1 MHASPLKPASSADKH
16 LMKNSQSRFDNLWLF
31 YLGEPTAPRLV
42 GELRYLQ
49 LTRGVS
55 LTYAPSWIE
64 SGFRLSEDLPL
75 SANEA
80 APREPA
86 HAVGA
91 VDDARPDRWGERV
104 IQFVD
109 RPERLSL
116 MEYLYF
122 AGDDRFGAL
131 GVSSSPDSYR
141 PREAAPLPRLDEAQ
155 ALSEVVRK
163 IAAKEPL
170 TAQERAIAHAGGSLG
185 GAKPKALICI
195 DGAEWVIKFFAG
207 EPIDAPLIEHASMTL
222 AVKAGIRAAET
233 QIVPLV
239 GENAVIVRRFDRE
252 GGRRLHS
259 LSAGTVLRSLATTTT
274 PDLGYP
280 ALAQALRRFG
290 DTAEEANAAQMLEL
304 FRRMV
309 FNILIDNTDDHEKNH
324 SLLYLPASR
333 AGKLHLAPAYDV
345 LPTNSGQGHQEFTV
359 GAQGRESTLSNA
371 MSQCALFGLS
381 NEVAADAIV
390 QIISVVDGWKSHF
403 EGCGVTRAD
412 IDNLADRI
420 DGRPLMELRRA
431 FTPKD
436 YAARPTRRRR
446 KPF

>member
-1 MHASPLKPASSADKH
+1 MLASRLKPASSASKR
-16 LMKNSQSRFDNLWLF
+16 LMKNSPSRFDNLWLF
-31 YLGEPTAPRLV
+31 YLGEPAAPRLV

-55 LTYAPSWIE
+55 LTYAESWIE

-75 SANEA
+75 GANETS
-80 APREPA
+80 PREPA
-86 HAVGA
+86 RAVGA

-131 GVSSSPDSYR
+131 GISRSPDSYQ
-141 PREAAPLPRLDEAQ
+141 PRKSTPLPRLDQAQ
-155 ALSEVVRK
+155 ALSEVARK
-163 IAAKEPL
+163 IANKEAL

-185 GAKPKALICI
+185 GAKPKALIRI
-195 DGAEWVIKFFAG
+195 DGEEWIIKFFAG

-222 AVKAGIRAAET
+222 ALKAGIRAAET
-233 QIVPLV
+233 QVVPLL
-239 GENAVIVRRFDRE
+239 GENAVIVRRFDRD
-252 GGRRLHS
+252 GSRRLHS
-259 LSAGTVLRSLATTTT
+259 LSAGTVLRSITVTPS

-290 DTAEEANAAQMLEL
+290 DTAEEANATQMIEL

-324 SLLYLPASR
+324 SLVYLPATR
-333 AGKLHLAPAYDV
+333 AGKLYLAPAYDV

-359 GAQGRESTLSNA
+359 GAEGRESSLSNA

-381 NEVAADAIV
+381 NEAAADAIV
-390 QIISVVDGWKSHF
+390 QIISVVDGWKHHF
-403 EGCGVTRAD
+403 DACGVTGAD
-412 IDNLADRI
+412 IDNLSDRI
-420 DGRPLMELRRA
+420 DGHLLDLRRA

-436 YAARPTRRRR
+436 YAARSTRRRR

>member
-1 MHASPLKPASSADKH
+1 MLASRLKPASSASKR
-16 LMKNSQSRFDNLWLF
+16 LMKNSPSRFDNLWLF
-31 YLGEPTAPRLV
+31 YLGEPAAPHLV

-49 LTRGVS
+49 LTRSVS
-55 LTYAPSWIE
+55 LTYAESWIE

-75 SANEA
+75 SANETS
-80 APREPA
+80 PREPA
-86 HAVGA
+86 RAVGA

-131 GVSSSPDSYR
+131 GVSSSPDSYQ
-141 PREAAPLPRLDEAQ
+141 PRKSTPLPRLDEAQ

-163 IAAKEPL
+163 IANKEAL

-185 GAKPKALICI
+185 GAKPKALIRI
-195 DGAEWVIKFFAG
+195 DGEEWIIKFFAG
-207 EPIDAPLIEHASMTL
+207 EPIDAPLIEHASLTL
-222 AVKAGIRAAET
+222 ALKAGIRAAET
-233 QIVPLV
+233 RVVPLL
-239 GENAVIVRRFDRE
+239 GENAIIVRRFDRE
-252 GGRRLHS
+252 GSRRLHS
-259 LSAGTVLRSLATTTT
+259 LSAGTVLRSIAVTPS

-290 DTAEEANAAQMLEL
+290 DTAEEANATQMIEL

-324 SLLYLPASR
+324 SLVYLPATR
-333 AGKLHLAPAYDV
+333 AGKLYLSPAYDV
-345 LPTNSGQGHQEFTV
+345 LPTNSGQGRQEFTV
-359 GAQGRESTLSNA
+359 GAEGRESSLSNA

-381 NEVAADAIV
+381 NEAAADAIV
-390 QIISVVDGWKSHF
+390 QIISVVDGWKDHF
-403 EGCGVTRAD
+403 DACGVTGAD
-412 IDNLADRI
+412 IDNLSDRI
-420 DGRPLMELRRA
+420 DGHLLDLRRA

-436 YAARPTRRRR
+436 YAARSTRRRR

>member
-1 MHASPLKPASSADKH
+1 MLASRLKPASSASKR
-16 LMKNSQSRFDNLWLF
+16 LMKNSPSRFDHLWLF
-31 YLGEPTAPRLV
+31 YLGEPAAPHLI

-49 LTRGVS
+49 LTRSVS
-55 LTYAPSWIE
+55 LTYAESWIE

-75 SANEA
+75 SANETS
-80 APREPA
+80 PREPA
-86 HAVGA
+86 RAVGA

-131 GVSSSPDSYR
+131 GVSSSPESYQ
-141 PREAAPLPRLDEAQ
+141 PRKSTALPRLDEAQ

-163 IAAKEPL
+163 IANKEAL

-185 GAKPKALICI
+185 GAKPKALIRI
-195 DGAEWVIKFFAG
+195 DGEEWIIKFFAG

-222 AVKAGIRAAET
+222 ALKAGIRAAET
-233 QIVPLV
+233 RVVPLL
-239 GENAVIVRRFDRE
+239 GENAIIVRRFDRE
-252 GGRRLHS
+252 GSSRLHS
-259 LSAGTVLRSLATTTT
+259 LSAGTVLRSIALTPS

-290 DTAEEANAAQMLEL
+290 DTAEEANATQMIEL

-324 SLLYLPASR
+324 SLVYLPATR
-333 AGKLHLAPAYDV
+333 AGKLYLAPAYDV
-345 LPTNSGQGHQEFTV
+345 LPTNSGQGRQEFTV
-359 GAQGRESTLSNA
+359 GAEGRESSLSNA

-381 NEVAADAIV
+381 NEAAADAIV
-390 QIISVVDGWKSHF
+390 QIISVVDGWKDHF
-403 EGCGVTRAD
+403 DACGVTGAD
-412 IDNLADRI
+412 IDNLSDRI
-420 DGRPLMELRRA
+420 DGHLLDLRRA

-436 YAARPTRRRR
+436 YAARSTRRRR

>member
-1 MHASPLKPASSADKH
+1 MPASPPRPASSVGEH
-16 LMKNSQSRFDNLWLF
+16 LVKNSPSRFDTLWLY
-31 YLGEPTAPRLV
+31 YLGEPAAPRLV

-49 LTRGVS
+49 ITRGVS
-55 LTYAPSWIE
+55 LTYAQDWIK

-75 SANEA
+75 GANEA

-86 HAVGA
+86 RAVGA

-131 GVSSSPDSYR
+131 GVSSSPESYQ
-141 PREAAPLPRLDEAQ
+141 PRESTPLPRLDEAQ

-163 IAAKEPL
+163 IAAREAL
-170 TAQERAIAHAGGSLG
+170 TAQEKAIAHAGGSLG
-185 GAKPKALICI
+185 GAKPKALIRK
-195 DGAEWVIKFFAG
+195 DGDEWVIKFFAG
-207 EPIDAPLIEHASMTL
+207 EPIDVPLIEHASMTL
-222 AVKAGIRAAET
+222 ARKAGIRAAET
-233 QIVPLV
+233 QVVPLL
-239 GENAVIVRRFDRE
+239 GEHALIVRRFDRE
-252 GGRRLHS
+252 GDRRLHS
-259 LSAGTVLRSLATTTT
+259 LSAGMVLRSLALTQS

-290 DTAEEANAAQMLEL
+290 DTGEEVNALQMLEL

-324 SLLYLPASR
+324 SLIYQPATR

-359 GAQGRESTLSNA
+359 GAQGREATLSNA

-390 QIISVVDGWKSHF
+390 QIISVIDGWNGHF
-403 EGCGVTRAD
+403 EECGVTGAD
-412 IDNLADRI
+412 LDNLSDRI
-420 DGRPLMELRRA
+420 DGQLLVDQRRG
-431 FTPKD
+431 FIPKH
-436 YAARPTRRRR
+436 YAAQPKRRRR

>member
-1 MHASPLKPASSADKH
+1 MLASRLKPASSAGKR
-16 LMKNSQSRFDNLWLF
+16 LMKNSPSRFDNLWLF
-31 YLGEPTAPRLV
+31 HLGEPAAPHLV

-55 LTYAPSWIE
+55 LTYAESWIA

-75 SANEA
+75 SANETS
-80 APREPA
+80 PREPA
-86 HAVGA
+86 RAVGA

-131 GVSSSPDSYR
+131 GVSSSPDSYQ
-141 PREAAPLPRLDEAQ
+141 PRKSTPLPRLDEAQ

-163 IAAKEPL
+163 IANKEAL

-185 GAKPKALICI
+185 GAKPKALIRI
-195 DGAEWVIKFFAG
+195 DGEEWIIKFFAG

-222 AVKAGIRAAET
+222 ALEAGIRAAET
-233 QIVPLV
+233 RVVPLL
-239 GENAVIVRRFDRE
+239 GENAIIVRRFDRE
-252 GGRRLHS
+252 GSRRLHS
-259 LSAGTVLRSLATTTT
+259 LSAGTVLRSITVTPS

-290 DTAEEANAAQMLEL
+290 DTAGEANATQMIEL

-324 SLLYLPASR
+324 SLVYLPATR
-333 AGKLHLAPAYDV
+333 AGNLYLAPAYDV
-345 LPTNSGQGHQEFTV
+345 LPTNSGQGRQEFTV
-359 GAQGRESTLSNA
+359 GAEGRESSLSNA

-381 NEVAADAIV
+381 NEAAADAIV
-390 QIISVVDGWKSHF
+390 QIISVVDGWKDHF
-403 EGCGVTRAD
+403 DACGVTGAD
-412 IDNLADRI
+412 IDNLSDRI
-420 DGRPLMELRRA
+420 DGHLLDLRRA
-431 FTPKD
+431 FNPKD
-436 YAARPTRRRR
+436 YAARSTRRRR

>member
-1 MHASPLKPASSADKH
+1 
-16 LMKNSQSRFDNLWLF
+16 MKNSPSRFDNLWLF
-31 YLGEPTAPRLV
+31 YLGEPAAPHLI

-49 LTRGVS
+49 LTRSVS
-55 LTYAPSWIE
+55 LTYAESWIE

-75 SANEA
+75 SANETS
-80 APREPA
+80 PREPA
-86 HAVGA
+86 RAVGA

-131 GVSSSPDSYR
+131 GVSGSPDSYQ
-141 PREAAPLPRLDEAQ
+141 PRKSTPLPRLDEAQ
-155 ALSEVVRK
+155 VLSEVVRK
-163 IAAKEPL
+163 IANKEAL

-185 GAKPKALICI
+185 GAKPKALIRI
-195 DGAEWVIKFFAG
+195 DGEEWIIKFFTG

-222 AVKAGIRAAET
+222 ALKAGIRAAET
-233 QIVPLV
+233 RVVPLL
-239 GENAVIVRRFDRE
+239 GENAIIVRRFDRE
-252 GGRRLHS
+252 GSRRLHS
-259 LSAGTVLRSLATTTT
+259 LSAGTVLRSIAVTPN

-290 DTAEEANAAQMLEL
+290 DTAEEANATQMMEL

-324 SLLYLPASR
+324 SLIYLPATR
-333 AGKLHLAPAYDV
+333 AGKLYLAPAYDV
-345 LPTNSGQGHQEFTV
+345 LPTNSGQGRQEFTV
-359 GAQGRESTLSNA
+359 GAEGRESSLSNA

-381 NEVAADAIV
+381 NEAAADAIV
-390 QIISVVDGWKSHF
+390 QIISVVDSWKDHF
-403 EGCGVTRAD
+403 DACDVTGAD
-412 IDNLADRI
+412 IDNLSDRI
-420 DGRPLMELRRA
+420 DGHLLDLRRA

-436 YAARPTRRRR
+436 YAARSARRRR

>member
-1 MHASPLKPASSADKH
+1 MLASRLKPAGSASKR
-16 LMKNSQSRFDNLWLF
+16 LMKNSPSRFDNLWLF
-31 YLGEPTAPRLV
+31 YLGEPAAPRLV

-49 LTRGVS
+49 LTHGVS
-55 LTYAPSWIE
+55 LTYAKSWIE

-75 SANEA
+75 SANETS
-80 APREPA
+80 PREPA
-86 HAVGA
+86 RAVGA

-131 GVSSSPDSYR
+131 GVSSSPDSYQSR
-141 PREAAPLPRLDEAQ
+141 KSSPLPRLDEAQ
-155 ALSEVVRK
+155 ALSDVVRK
-163 IAAKEPL
+163 IANKEAL

-185 GAKPKALICI
+185 GAKPKALIRI
-195 DGAEWVIKFFAG
+195 DGEEWIIKFFAG

-222 AVKAGIRAAET
+222 ALKAGIRAAET
-233 QIVPLV
+233 RVMPLL
-239 GENAVIVRRFDRE
+239 GENAIIVRRFDRE
-252 GGRRLHS
+252 GSRRLHS
-259 LSAGTVLRSLATTTT
+259 LSAGTVLRSIAVTPS

-290 DTAEEANAAQMLEL
+290 DTAEEANATQMIEL

-324 SLLYLPASR
+324 SLVYLPATR
-333 AGKLHLAPAYDV
+333 AGKLYLAPAYDV
-345 LPTNSGQGHQEFTV
+345 LPTNSGQGRQEFTV
-359 GAQGRESTLSNA
+359 GAQGRESSLSNA

-381 NEVAADAIV
+381 NEAAADAIV
-390 QIISVVDGWKSHF
+390 RIISVVDGWKDHF
-403 EGCGVTRAD
+403 DACDVTGAD
-412 IDNLADRI
+412 IDSLSDRI
-420 DGRPLMELRRA
+420 DGHLLDLRRA

-436 YAARPTRRRR
+436 YAARSTRRRR

>member
-1 MHASPLKPASSADKH
+1 
-16 LMKNSQSRFDNLWLF
+16 MKNSPSRFDNLWLF
-31 YLGEPTAPRLV
+31 YLGEPAAPRLV

-55 LTYAPSWIE
+55 LTYAESWIE

-75 SANEA
+75 GANEVS
-80 APREPA
+80 PREPA
-86 HAVGA
+86 RAVGA

-131 GVSSSPDSYR
+131 GVSSSPDSYQ
-141 PREAAPLPRLDEAQ
+141 PRKSTPLPRLDEAQ

-163 IAAKEPL
+163 IANKETL

-185 GAKPKALICI
+185 GAKPKALIRI
-195 DGAEWVIKFFAG
+195 DGEEWVIKFFAG

-222 AVKAGIRAAET
+222 ALKAGIRAAET
-233 QIVPLV
+233 RVVPLL
-239 GENAVIVRRFDRE
+239 GENALIVRRFDRD
-252 GGRRLHS
+252 GSRRLHS
-259 LSAGTVLRSLATTTT
+259 LSAGTVLRSITATS

-290 DTAEEANAAQMLEL
+290 DTAEEANASQMIEL

-324 SLLYLPASR
+324 SLQVVAPAR
-333 AGKLHLAPAYDV
+333 QGRYRLAPAYDI
-345 LPTNSGQGHQEFTV
+345 LTTNSGAGYQEFIV
-359 GAQGRESTLSNA
+359 GTDQRDSTLSNA
-371 MSQCALFGLS
+371 MSQCELFGYTPAQAAA
-381 NEVAADAIV
+381 EVVRVIR
-390 QIISVVDGWKSHF
+390 VVDGWREHF
-403 EGCGVTRAD
+403 AACAVTD
-412 IDNLADRI
+412 SDLSSLAERI
-420 DGRPLMELRRA
+420 
-431 FTPKD
+431 
-436 YAARPTRRRR
+436 
-446 KPF
+446 

>member
-1 MHASPLKPASSADKH
+1 MLASRLKPASSASKR
-16 LMKNSQSRFDNLWLF
+16 LMKNSPSRFDHLWLF
-31 YLGEPTAPRLV
+31 HLGEPAAPRLI

-49 LTRGVS
+49 LTRSVS
-55 LTYAPSWIE
+55 LTYAESWIE

-75 SANEA
+75 SANETS
-80 APREPA
+80 PREPA
-86 HAVGA
+86 RAVGA

-131 GVSSSPDSYR
+131 GVSSSPDSYQ
-141 PREAAPLPRLDEAQ
+141 PRKSTPLPRLDEAQ

-163 IAAKEPL
+163 IANKEAL

-185 GAKPKALICI
+185 GAKPKALIRI
-195 DGAEWVIKFFAG
+195 DGEEWIIKFFAG

-222 AVKAGIRAAET
+222 ALKAGIRAAET
-233 QIVPLV
+233 RVVPLL
-239 GENAVIVRRFDRE
+239 GENAIIVRRFDRE
-252 GGRRLHS
+252 GSRRLHS
-259 LSAGTVLRSLATTTT
+259 LSAGTVLRSIAVTPS

-290 DTAEEANAAQMLEL
+290 DTAEEANATQMMEL

-324 SLLYLPASR
+324 SMLYLPATR
-333 AGKLHLAPAYDV
+333 AGKLYLSPAYDV
-345 LPTNSGQGHQEFTV
+345 LPTNSGQGRQEFTV
-359 GAQGRESTLSNA
+359 GAEGRESSLSNA

-381 NEVAADAIV
+381 NEAAADAIV
-390 QIISVVDGWKSHF
+390 QIISVVDGWKDHF
-403 EGCGVTRAD
+403 DACGVTGAD
-412 IDNLADRI
+412 IDNLSDRI
-420 DGRPLMELRRA
+420 DGHLLDLRRA

-436 YAARPTRRRR
+436 YAARSTRRRR

>member
-1 MHASPLKPASSADKH
+1 MLASRLKPASSASKR
-16 LMKNSQSRFDNLWLF
+16 LMKNSPSRFDNLWLF
-31 YLGEPTAPRLV
+31 YLGEPAAPRLV

-49 LTRGVS
+49 LTHGVS
-55 LTYAPSWIE
+55 LTYAKSWIE

-75 SANEA
+75 SANETS
-80 APREPA
+80 PREPA
-86 HAVGA
+86 RAVGA

-131 GVSSSPDSYR
+131 GVSSSPDSYQSR
-141 PREAAPLPRLDEAQ
+141 KSSPLPRLDEAQ
-155 ALSEVVRK
+155 ALSDVVRK
-163 IAAKEPL
+163 IANKEAL

-185 GAKPKALICI
+185 GAKPKALIRI
-195 DGAEWVIKFFAG
+195 DGEEWIIKFFAG
-207 EPIDAPLIEHASMTL
+207 EPIDAPLIEHAAMTL
-222 AVKAGIRAAET
+222 ALEAGIRAAET
-233 QIVPLV
+233 RVVPLL
-239 GENAVIVRRFDRE
+239 GENAIIVRRFDRE
-252 GGRRLHS
+252 GSRRLHS
-259 LSAGTVLRSLATTTT
+259 LSAGTVLRSIAATPS

-290 DTAEEANAAQMLEL
+290 DTAEEANATQMIEL

-324 SLLYLPASR
+324 SLVYLPATR
-333 AGKLHLAPAYDV
+333 AGKLYLAPAYDV
-345 LPTNSGQGHQEFTV
+345 LPTNSGQGRQEFTV
-359 GAQGRESTLSNA
+359 GAQGRESSLSNA

-381 NEVAADAIV
+381 NEAAADAIV
-390 QIISVVDGWKSHF
+390 QIISVVDGWKDHF
-403 EGCGVTRAD
+403 DACGVTGAD
-412 IDNLADRI
+412 IDNLSDRI
-420 DGRPLMELRRA
+420 DGHLLDLRRA

-436 YAARPTRRRR
+436 HAARSTRRRR
-446 KPF
+446 RPF

>member
-1 MHASPLKPASSADKH
+1 MLASRLKPASSASKR
-16 LMKNSQSRFDNLWLF
+16 LMKNSPSRFDHLWLF
-31 YLGEPTAPRLV
+31 HLGEPAAPHLV
-42 GELRYLQ
+42 GKLRYLQ
-49 LTRGVS
+49 LTRSVS
-55 LTYAPSWIE
+55 LTYAESWIE

-75 SANEA
+75 SANETS
-80 APREPA
+80 PREPA
-86 HAVGA
+86 RAVGA

-131 GVSSSPDSYR
+131 GVSSSPDSYQ
-141 PREAAPLPRLDEAQ
+141 PRKSTPLPRLDEAQ

-163 IAAKEPL
+163 IANKEAL

-185 GAKPKALICI
+185 GAKPKALIRI
-195 DGAEWVIKFFAG
+195 DGEEWIIKFFAG

-222 AVKAGIRAAET
+222 ALKAGIRAAET
-233 QIVPLV
+233 RVVPLL
-239 GENAVIVRRFDRE
+239 GENAIIVRRFDRE
-252 GGRRLHS
+252 GSRRLHS
-259 LSAGTVLRSLATTTT
+259 LSAGTVLRSIAVTPS

-290 DTAEEANAAQMLEL
+290 DTAEEANATQMMEL

-324 SLLYLPASR
+324 SMLYLPATR
-333 AGKLHLAPAYDV
+333 AGKLYLSPAYDV
-345 LPTNSGQGHQEFTV
+345 LPTNSGQGRQEFTV
-359 GAQGRESTLSNA
+359 GAEGRESSLSNA

-381 NEVAADAIV
+381 NEAAADAIV
-390 QIISVVDGWKSHF
+390 QIISVVDGWKDHF
-403 EGCGVTRAD
+403 DACGVTGAD
-412 IDNLADRI
+412 IDNLSDRI
-420 DGRPLMELRRA
+420 DGHLLDLRRA

-436 YAARPTRRRR
+436 YAARSTRRRR

>member
-1 MHASPLKPASSADKH
+1 
-16 LMKNSQSRFDNLWLF
+16 MKNSPSRFDNLWLF
-31 YLGEPTAPRLV
+31 YLGKPAAPRLI

-49 LTRGVS
+49 VTRGVS
-55 LTYAPSWIE
+55 LTYVQSWIE
-64 SGFRLSEDLPL
+64 AGFRLSEDLPL

-80 APREPA
+80 SPREPA
-86 HAVGA
+86 RAVGA

-131 GVSSSPDSYR
+131 GVSRSPDSYQ
-141 PREAAPLPRLDEAQ
+141 PRESTPLPRLDEAQ

-163 IAAKEPL
+163 IAAKEAL
-170 TAQERAIAHAGGSLG
+170 TSQERAIAHAGGSLG
-185 GAKPKALICI
+185 GAKPKALIRI
-195 DGAEWVIKFFAG
+195 DGDEWVIKFFAG

-222 AVKAGIRAAET
+222 ALKAGIRAAET
-233 QIVPLV
+233 QVVPLM
-239 GENAVIVRRFDRE
+239 GENAIIVRRFDRE

-259 LSAGTVLRSLATTTT
+259 LSAGTVLRSLATTQA

-290 DTAEEANAAQMLEL
+290 NTAEEANAMQMLEL

-324 SLLYLPASR
+324 SLIYLPATR

-359 GAQGRESTLSNA
+359 GAEGRESTLSNA
-371 MSQCALFGLS
+371 MSLCALFGLS
-381 NEVAADAIV
+381 NEVAAAAIL
-390 QIISVVDGWKSHF
+390 QIISVVDGWKDHF
-403 EGCGVTRAD
+403 EACGVTGAD
-412 IDNLADRI
+412 ISNLSDRI
-420 DGRPLMELRRA
+420 DGHPLVDLRRA

>member
-1 MHASPLKPASSADKH
+1 MRNSP
-16 LMKNSQSRFDNLWLF
+16 SRFDNLWLF
-31 YLGEPTAPRLV
+31 YLGEPTNPRLV

-49 LTRGVS
+49 LTHGVS
-55 LTYAPSWIE
+55 LTYGPSWIE

-80 APREPA
+80 FPREPA
-86 HAVGA
+86 RAAGA

-131 GVSSSPDSYR
+131 GVSSSPDSYQ
-141 PREAAPLPRLDEAQ
+141 PRESTPLPRLDEAQ

-163 IAAKEPL
+163 IAAKEML

-185 GAKPKALICI
+185 GAKPKALIRV
-195 DGAEWVIKFFAG
+195 DGDEWVIKFFAG
-207 EPIDAPLIEHASMTL
+207 EPVDAPLIEHASMTL
-222 AVKAGIRAAET
+222 ALEAGIRAAET
-233 QIVPLV
+233 RVVPLV
-239 GENAVIVRRFDRE
+239 GENALIVRRFDRE
-252 GGRRLHS
+252 SGRRLHS
-259 LSAGTVLRSLATTTT
+259 LSAGTVLRSLAMTQTSD
-274 PDLGYP
+274 PGYP
-280 ALAQALRRFG
+280 ALAQALRRLG
-290 DTAEEANAAQMLEL
+290 DTAGDAYAAQMLEL
-304 FRRMV
+304 FRRMI

-324 SLLYLPASR
+324 SLIYLPATR
-333 AGKLHLAPAYDV
+333 TGKLHLAPAYDV

-359 GAQGRESTLSNA
+359 GAEGRESTLSNA

-381 NEVAADAIV
+381 NEAAADVIV
-390 QIISVVDGWKSHF
+390 RIISVVDGWKGHF
-403 EGCGVTRAD
+403 EDCGVTGAD
-412 IDNLADRI
+412 IDSLSDRI
-420 DGRPLMELRRA
+420 DGHPLIDQRRG

-436 YAARPTRRRR
+436 YAAARPRSRRR

>member
-1 MHASPLKPASSADKH
+1 MRNSP
-16 LMKNSQSRFDNLWLF
+16 SRFDILWLF
-31 YLGEPTAPRLV
+31 HLGEPAAPCLV

-55 LTYAPSWIE
+55 LTYAQSWIE
-64 SGFRLSEDLPL
+64 TGFRLSEDLPL

-80 APREPA
+80 FPREPA
-86 HAVGA
+86 RAAGA

-131 GVSSSPDSYR
+131 GVSSSPDSYQ
-141 PREAAPLPRLDEAQ
+141 PRESAPLPRLDEAQ

-163 IAAKEPL
+163 IAAKEVL

-185 GAKPKALICI
+185 GAKPKALIRI
-195 DGAEWVIKFFAG
+195 DGNEWVIKFFAG
-207 EPIDAPLIEHASMTL
+207 EPIDAPLVEHASMTL
-222 AVKAGIRAAET
+222 ALKARIRAAES
-233 QIVPLV
+233 QVVPLA

-252 GGRRLHS
+252 GSRRLHS
-259 LSAGTVLRSLATTTT
+259 LSAGTVLRSLAMTQT

-290 DTAEEANAAQMLEL
+290 DTAGEANAAQMLEL

-324 SLLYLPASR
+324 SLIYLPATR

-345 LPTNSGQGHQEFTV
+345 LPANSGQGHQEFTV

-381 NEVAADAIV
+381 NEAAADAIV
-390 QIISVVDGWKSHF
+390 QVISVVDGWKDHF
-403 EGCGVTRAD
+403 EDCGVTGAD
-412 IDNLADRI
+412 IDNLSDRI
-420 DGRPLMELRRA
+420 DGHALVDQRRA
-431 FTPKD
+431 FSPRD
-436 YAARPTRRRR
+436 YAAARPARRRR